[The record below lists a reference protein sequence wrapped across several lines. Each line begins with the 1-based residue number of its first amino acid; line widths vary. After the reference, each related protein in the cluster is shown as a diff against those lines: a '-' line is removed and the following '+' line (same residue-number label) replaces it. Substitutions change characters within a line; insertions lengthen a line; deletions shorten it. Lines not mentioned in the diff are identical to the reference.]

1 MELCSL
7 FVGEECRD
15 GDRELEDCLCDFCFC
30 FVWELNAPRFVED
43 VSVFGKLLCEFRA
56 DDVDFGSIVE
66 KEFERF
72 VFNEYCGVFELRAF
86 TQEVWGF
93 VVGGRLCGAEV
104 RWRPMEGWRVVTST
118 G

>member
-1 MELCSL
+1 MELRSL
-7 FVGEECRD
+7 VVGEECGD
-15 GDRELEDCLCDFCFC
+15 GDRELEDCFRDFRFC

-66 KEFERF
+66 EEVVWF
-72 VFNEYCGVFELRAF
+72 VFNEYGGVFELRAF
-86 TQEVWGF
+86 THEGWGI
-93 VVGGRLCGAEV
+93 VVGCRLCGAEV